1 MPLLRPNGRSNFR
14 FLLYK
19 VHHELNFGTLCFG
32 DLFQA
37 LKQRAN
43 RAGEK
48 MGEDWGETGQESLS
62 LSPFFF
68 LFVWF
73 LFRPSRLTESL
84 EQASVLVTV
93 N

>member
-19 VHHELNFGTLCFG
+19 VYHELNFGTLCFG
-32 DLFQA
+32 GLFQA
-37 LKQRAN
+37 LKQKEN

-48 MGEDWGETGQESLS
+48 MGEDSGETGQESLS

-68 LFVWF
+68 CLFGF
-73 LFRPSRLTESL
+73 CFALPD
-84 EQASVLVTV
+84 
-93 N
+93 